1 MTTVADW
8 DLLVAGRPS
17 VDVVFSGLESWP
29 ALGKDILAEG
39 LGVCAGTS
47 FNTPAAAN
55 RLGLRVGYVAMVG
68 NDRWSRIVRE
78 EWEAEGL
85 PTDFLRIEDRAMPFV
100 SVALNHHGDRGFVTY
115 YSADEGDDEE
125 LDRLALRVVETASAR
140 HLHAYAG
147 EDHTE
152 LVHTARERGMTVSLD
167 AWGGPWWEASAPLAS
182 LLEGAD
188 VVLANG
194 DEALAMTGET
204 DVHRATGSLGEY
216 CPIAVVKLGARG
228 AIAFADGRLVE
239 VPAEPAEIVDTTGA
253 GDCFNAGFLRGW
265 LAGLSVEHCMTLA
278 SICGARAVETFG
290 GYRRCPREG
299 ELRDIAASR
308 GIALPPIRG
317 GTS

>member
-1 MTTVADW
+1 MSIAAGW

-17 VDVVFSGLESWP
+17 VDVMFSGLESWP
-29 ALGKDILAEG
+29 ELGRDILAEG

-68 NDRWSRIVRE
+68 NDRWSRIVRD
-78 EWEAEGL
+78 EWETEGM
-85 PTDFLRIEDRAMPFV
+85 PTDFLRIEDRSMPFV
-100 SVALNHHGDRGFVTY
+100 SVALNHGGDRGFVTY
-115 YSADEGDDEE
+115 YGADEGDDEE
-125 LDRLALRVVETASAR
+125 LDRLALRVVETASAH

-152 LVHTARERGMTVSLD
+152 LVRTARERGMTVSLD
-167 AWGGPWWEASAPLAS
+167 SWGGPWWEATAPLAS
-182 LLEGAD
+182 LLDGAD

-204 DVHRATGSLGEY
+204 DVHRAAMHLGEH

-228 AIAFADGRLVE
+228 AIATAEGQLHE

-265 LAGLSVEHCMTLA
+265 LTGLAVEQCLTLA
-278 SICGARAVETFG
+278 TICGARAVETFG
-290 GYRRCPREG
+290 GYRGCPREG
-299 ELRDIAASR
+299 ELRDIAASH
-308 GIALPPIRG
+308 GIALPPTRG